1 MTSADIVLAVLWI
14 GITAYA
20 ILGGADFGAGLWDL
34 LAGRS
39 EPGRRPRALID
50 RAITPVWEANHTWL
64 IFDLVVLWTAFSPA
78 FAAVMSTLFVPLC

>member
-1 MTSADIVLAVLWI
+1 MSSTDVVLVVLWI

-34 LAGRS
+34 LAGNA
-39 EPGRRPRALID
+39 ETGRRPRHLID

-64 IFDLVVLWTAFSPA
+64 IFDLVVL
-78 FAAVMSTLFVPLC
+78 